1 MVVTRE
7 IFFTTK
13 IDLMF
18 LTIHNFDI
26 KEMFILKFEV
36 VLLVAMV
43 VVV

>member
-1 MVVTRE
+1 
-7 IFFTTK
+7 
-13 IDLMF
+13 MF

>member
-1 MVVTRE
+1 
-7 IFFTTK
+7 
-13 IDLMF
+13 